1 MRADEPHPDV
11 QQILAAVE
19 AADTQPLAKY
29 GDPDVAREVSARM
42 RADAD
47 GPDLASVENRTVPGP
62 DGDIE
67 IRIYRPDT
75 DGPVPTVAYFHGG
88 GWVIGDLESHD
99 LVCRHLARESGCVV
113 VATHYRRA
121 PEHPYPAAFEDS
133 YAVLEWLAA
142 NPDETGGDG
151 RLAVAGDSAGGNL
164 AAAATLRARDED
176 GPDIDYQLL
185 VYPSVTQ
192 TTDWDSREQNKE
204 GYYLTEPDMEW
215 FGESYFHTATDD
227 DPYAHPL
234 HADSHA
240 DLPPATVVTAGFDPI
255 RDEGIA
261 YAETLEDAG
270 VAVEHHHYPEMIHGF
285 YSMLAGQA
293 NLEAGHDAIGKS
305 GADLRAAFEL

>member
-11 QQILAAVE
+11 QQILATVE

-29 GDPDVAREVSARM
+29 DDADTAREVASQM

-47 GPDLASVENRTVPGP
+47 GPELATVENRAVPGP

-67 IRIYRPDT
+67 IRIYQPET
-75 DGPVPTVAYFHGG
+75 SGPVPTVAYFHGG

-99 LVCRHLARESGCVV
+99 LVCRHLASESGCVV

-121 PEHPYPAAFEDS
+121 PEQPYPAAFEDCH
-133 YAVLEWLAA
+133 AVTEWLAEH
-142 NPDETGGDG
+142 PDAVGGDG

-164 AAAATLRARDED
+164 AAAVTLCARDEA
-176 GPDIDYQLL
+176 GPTIDYQLL

-192 TTDWDSREQNKE
+192 DTDWDSRERNAE
-204 GYYLTEPDMEW
+204 GYYLTEPDMQW
-215 FGESYFHTATDD
+215 FGESYFHTADED

-240 DLPPATVVTAGFDPI
+240 DLPPATVITAGFDPI

-261 YAETLEDAG
+261 YTETLEDAG
-270 VAVEHHHYPEMIHGF
+270 VTVEHHHYPEMIHAF
-285 YSMLAGQA
+285 YSMLAEPA
-293 NLEAGHDAIGKS
+293 RLEAAHDAIAKS
-305 GADLRAAFEL
+305 AADLRAAFDL